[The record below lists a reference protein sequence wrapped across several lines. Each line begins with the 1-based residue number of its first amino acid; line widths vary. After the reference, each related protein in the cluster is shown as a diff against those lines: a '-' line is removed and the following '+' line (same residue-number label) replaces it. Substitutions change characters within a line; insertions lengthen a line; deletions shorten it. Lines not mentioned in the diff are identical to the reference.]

1 MNIKMKK
8 WLIAGLVIIGALV
21 LSVMISPMS
30 KQQGA
35 KSVTITVLNDE
46 TGTFLLENKV
56 FTTDAKSLGEF
67 IFCASLKTAC
77 VSSTT

>member
-1 MNIKMKK
+1 MNSKMKK

-30 KQQGA
+30 KQQGE
-35 KSVTITVLNDE
+35 KSVTITILNDE

-56 FTTDAKSLGEF
+56 FKTDAKSLG
-67 IFCASLKTAC
+67 
-77 VSSTT
+77 